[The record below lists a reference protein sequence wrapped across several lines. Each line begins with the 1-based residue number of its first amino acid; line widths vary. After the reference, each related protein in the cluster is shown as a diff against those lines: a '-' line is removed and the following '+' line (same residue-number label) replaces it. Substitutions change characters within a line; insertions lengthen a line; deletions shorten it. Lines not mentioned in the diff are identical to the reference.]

1 MPSRASNAGGE
12 AKIAILGEYLAIRSM
27 TAAMRSTIA
36 MVNRAVYCR
45 DHHASVNLVY
55 QPAWMTTPKR
65 REQNVVYLYA
75 AVNLKP
81 K

>member
-1 MPSRASNAGGE
+1 
-12 AKIAILGEYLAIRSM
+12 M

-55 QPAWMTTPKR
+55 QPTWMTTPKR